1 MCAFKVE
8 TLIEALQICNAYSD
22 VCTGFVLTRDMNIR
36 LKHQVRRLSYDN
48 QAVTF
53 VKTAFLSR
61 IGHSV
66 AQTPELYGRMRPSKS
81 WTTIQCAPP
90 YLKQFHVKKP
100 FLIVHKVTV
109 VEGTPYYNPSWHRGQ
124 KQDKN
129 RPVEVSAEFNNM
141 MAESLAHHSVKPQGR
156 SLSLFQI
163 VWLECLQT
171 RLGWLDALPLCKTN
185 TFSTLFYL

>member
-1 MCAFKVE
+1 
-8 TLIEALQICNAYSD
+8 
-22 VCTGFVLTRDMNIR
+22 
-36 LKHQVRRLSYDN
+36 
-48 QAVTF
+48 
-53 VKTAFLSR
+53 
-61 IGHSV
+61 
-66 AQTPELYGRMRPSKS
+66 MRPSKS

-185 TFSTLFYL
+185 TFSTLFYLWLVVLICNSIVKRGINWTWNLFMLSLVSLMCVVNM